1 MEELLQQAMTNHD
14 ATLVEPQMKQPQRRC
29 PRCAACSRLT
39 HSILDPRRG
48 KTVRL
53 YRCAGCGECLW
64 DDGSTL
70 CGEGFNDL
78 GMFGE

>member
-1 MEELLQQAMTNHD
+1 MEELTQQAMTNHD
-14 ATLVEPQMKQPQRRC
+14 VTLVEPQVKHRQLRC
-29 PRCAACSRLT
+29 PKCAACSRLT
-39 HSILDPRRG
+39 HSILDSRRG

-70 CGEGFNDL
+70 FGEGFNGL
-78 GMFGE
+78 GRFGE